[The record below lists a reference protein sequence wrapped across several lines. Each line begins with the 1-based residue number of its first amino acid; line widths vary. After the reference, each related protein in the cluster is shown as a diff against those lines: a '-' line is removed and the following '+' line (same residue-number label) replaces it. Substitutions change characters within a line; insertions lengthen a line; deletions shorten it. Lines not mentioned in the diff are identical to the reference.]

1 MKGSGPMTEEML
13 VQGAHDVEKR
23 IKRALLDRDM
33 KQVDVARAL
42 HLNPQLLNRAIKGDM
57 TPKSIKIREQL
68 KKFLDY

>member
-57 TPKSIKIREQL
+57 TPKSIRIREQL